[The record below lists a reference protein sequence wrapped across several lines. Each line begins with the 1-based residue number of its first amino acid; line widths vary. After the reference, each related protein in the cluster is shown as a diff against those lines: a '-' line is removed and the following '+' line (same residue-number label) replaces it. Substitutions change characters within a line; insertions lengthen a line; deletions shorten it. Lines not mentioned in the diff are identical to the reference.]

1 VSTQSGRSE
10 GRRGVGARSATTPA
24 ALPRLNS
31 NNCNEAPIPAHLRE
45 AYNRLSTNHRK
56 TAFNLSRAVAR
67 LCATYGIERV
77 GFLTL
82 TFADHVTCAKEAG
95 RRFHSLRTGV
105 LANRY
110 CESICVLE
118 RMKSG
123 RIHFH
128 LLVVLP
134 DDIRTGFNFAEASAG
149 VYTSASTRLRAE
161 WAFWRR
167 TAKEYGFGRTE
178 LLPVKS
184 NEEGLSRYVGK
195 YIAKHVGQ
203 REERDKG
210 VRLVRYSKGASAG
223 TSAFM
228 FASPRSRLW
237 RWQVGEFAR
246 RNGCSDLASMREKF
260 GRRWGHFKRAEIM
273 AIEPPPVVV
282 LVTDEGE
289 SVTMWDIW
297 AADRAAITRAVA
309 ASLGVSEEEAHE
321 SLFGRFRRREISFEV
336 PRWSGVRVVRAKSDF
351 EDELTLILQDG
362 TAHRLTHASP
372 RFEGLGLQVVH
383 ALPGSGARR

>member
-1 VSTQSGRSE
+1 MSTQSVRSE
-10 GRRGVGARSATTPA
+10 GRRGGGARSAPPPA

-45 AYNRLSTNHRK
+45 SYNRLSTNHRK

-67 LCATYGIERV
+67 LCKTYGIERV

-105 LANRY
+105 LSTRY
-110 CESICVLE
+110 RESICVLE

-134 DDIRTGFNFAEASAG
+134 DDIRTGFNFTEAASG

-167 TAKEYGFGRTE
+167 TAKDYGFGRTE

-184 NEEGLSRYVGK
+184 NEDGLSRYVGK

-228 FASPRSRLW
+228 FVSPRSRLW

-246 RNGCSDLASMREKF
+246 RNGCADLASMKEKF

-273 AIEPPPVVV
+273 ALYPPPIVVGK
-282 LVTDEGE
+282 TEEGE
-289 SVTMWDIW
+289 PITIADIW
-297 AADRAAITRAVA
+297 HADRAAEVSALA
-309 ASLGVSEEEAHE
+309 FSMGVSTQEAHE
-321 SLFGRFRRREISFEV
+321 ALFGRNPAVLGFEV
-336 PRWSGVRVVRAKSDF
+336 PRWSGVRLVRASSDF
-351 EDELTLILQDG
+351 GDEFTLVDSDG
-362 TAHRLTHASP
+362 TSHRLTRAQV
-372 RFEGLGLQVVH
+372 EGFAPQTRG
-383 ALPGSGARR
+383 